1 MIKKMYY
8 YTSTETMQKILQN
21 GNMWAT
27 NLAYMNDAREVIN
40 GLDEIKALL
49 MDIKGITKWLQQHK
63 ELNIEECNYKEMD
76 PKNIFTNDNRKELL
90 DSSSKYTLSFCKKKN
105 LLSQWI
111 AYARE
116 SGVCME
122 MAFELDQDTSFRFY
136 GVDPGEKARKIEK
149 STRPKEILYYTH
161 SSSMPIK
168 EKKQTRDEILKR
180 IFSDKLTP
188 ESLKSK
194 WNEVSVY
201 VKQYD
206 FYQEQEYRIAF
217 ETEGWELFRIGYR
230 ADKHILK
237 PYLDVECRA
246 GWPVTMVMI
255 GPGFN
260 QQIVFDSIKFFLNH
274 ESIKSSALESAE
286 QWRSQLK
293 EYFDEAAK
301 VCKSLKKED
310 NKKRLNNWLNGLD
323 ESNIREGGA
332 RAEIQK
338 RVISLLGESNRKY
351 FDTHYLSVSGIIL
364 QKSDIPYIY

>member
-1 MIKKMYY
+1 MSKKMYY
-8 YTSTETMQKILQN
+8 YTTTETMQKILQN

-27 NLAYMNDAREVIN
+27 NLAYMNDAREVVN

-49 MDIKGITKWLQQHK
+49 MEIQEIEKWLQQHK
-63 ELNIEECNYKEMD
+63 DLDIEEGTYEKMNPAIILTED
-76 PKNIFTNDNRKELL
+76 SRKELL
-90 DSSSKYTLSFCKKKN
+90 DSSSKYTLSFCKKRN

-122 MAFELDQDTSFRFY
+122 MAFELDQDTGFRFY
-136 GVDPGEKARKIEK
+136 GADPEEKKRNIEK
-149 STRPKEILYYTH
+149 SIRPKEILYYTH
-161 SSSMPIK
+161 SSRMPAQEK
-168 EKKQTRDEILKR
+168 EKTRDEILKR
-180 IFSDKLTP
+180 IFSDQLTP
-188 ESLKSK
+188 EILKSK

-217 ETEGWELFRIGYR
+217 ETEGWEPFRIGYR

-237 PYLDVECRA
+237 PYLDVECED

-255 GPGFN
+255 GPRFN
-260 QQIVFDSIKFFLNH
+260 QQIVFDSVKFFLNH
-274 ESIKSSALESAE
+274 ENIKSSALITVE
-286 QWRSQLK
+286 QWRNQLQ
-293 EYFDEAAK
+293 EYFNEAANECD
-301 VCKSLKKED
+301 VLDSED
-310 NKKRLNNWLNGLD
+310 NKKRLNDWLSKLD
-323 ESNIREGGA
+323 ASNIREGGA

-338 RVISLLGESNRKY
+338 RVISLLGENRKY
-351 FDTHYLSVSGIIL
+351 FDTHYLTISGVIL

>member
-1 MIKKMYY
+1 MSEKMYY
-8 YTSTETMQKILQN
+8 YTTAETMQKILQN

-27 NLAYMNDAREVIN
+27 NLAYMNDAREVVN

-49 MDIKGITKWLQQHK
+49 MDYQEITEWLQR
-63 ELNIEECNYKEMD
+63 ELGIEKDTYEKMNPGDILTDE
-76 PKNIFTNDNRKELL
+76 NRKELL

-122 MAFELDQDTSFRFY
+122 MAFELDQDTDFGFF
-136 GVDPGEKARKIEK
+136 GADPKEKERKIEK
-149 STRPKEILYYTH
+149 STRPKKILYYTH
-161 SSSMPIK
+161 SSCMQT
-168 EKKQTRDEILKR
+168 EEQEQTRDEILKR
-180 IFSDKLTP
+180 IFSEQLTP
-188 ESLKSK
+188 EILKSK

-217 ETEGWELFRIGYR
+217 ETEGWEPFRIGYR

-237 PYLDVECRA
+237 PYLDVECKD

-274 ESIKSSALESAE
+274 ESIKSSALITVE
-286 QWRSQLK
+286 QWRNQLQ
-293 EYFDEAAK
+293 EYFEEAAK
-301 VCKSLKKED
+301 VCESLKSEAD
-310 NKKRLNNWLNGLD
+310 KKKLNDWLNKLD
-323 ESNIREGGA
+323 ISDICEGGA

-338 RVISLLGESNRKY
+338 RVISLLGEANRKY
-351 FDTHYLSVSGIIL
+351 FDSNYFSVSGIIL

>member
-1 MIKKMYY
+1 MSKKMYY
-8 YTSTETMQKILQN
+8 YTTTETMQKILQN

-27 NLAYMNDAREVIN
+27 NLAYMNDAKEVVN

-49 MDIKGITKWLQQHK
+49 KGIRKIEKWLQQHK
-63 ELNIEECNYKEMD
+63 GLDVEEGTYEKMKPKDILTADNY
-76 PKNIFTNDNRKELL
+76 KELL

-122 MAFELDQDTSFRFY
+122 MTFELERDTNFSFY
-136 GVDPGEKARKIEK
+136 GADPKEEKRTIVK
-149 STRPKEILYYTH
+149 SARPKEILYYTR
-161 SSSMPIK
+161 SSSMPTDEQ
-168 EKKQTRDEILKR
+168 EKTRDEILER
-180 IFSDKLTP
+180 IFSDQLTP

-217 ETEGWELFRIGYR
+217 ETEGWEPFRIGYR

-237 PYLDVECRA
+237 PYLDVECKD

-260 QQIVFDSIKFFLNH
+260 QQIVFESVKFFLNH
-274 ESIKSSALESAE
+274 ENIKSSALITVE
-286 QWRSQLK
+286 QWRNQLQ
-293 EYFDEAAK
+293 EYFDEAVK
-301 VCKSLKKED
+301 VCKTLNKED
-310 NKKRLNNWLNGLD
+310 IEKKLNDWLNRLD

-338 RVISLLGESNRKY
+338 RVISLLGKNRKY
-351 FDTHYLSVSGIIL
+351 FDAHYLTVSGVIL